1 MEEEQYSLLKVN
13 DFKSI
18 VFESKELLEELEL
31 EIKQQKK
38 SPKEVDQAVINKV
51 IKLIHIITGEDY
63 VGLATFNKITEDI
76 RPQCLLPHQPLKVD
90 QPEFTGL
97 ITRSLLE
104 RDKTSGIYKN
114 LNQARDQIINIMKDA
129 SITNR
134 R

>member
-1 MEEEQYSLLKVN
+1 MESLLRVN
-13 DFKSI
+13 DFKQIIS
-18 VFESKELLEELEL
+18 EAKGLLEELEQ

-63 VGLATFNKITEDI
+63 VGVARFNKITEDI

-90 QPEFTGL
+90 LPELAGL
-97 ITRSLLE
+97 ITRSMLG
-104 RDKTSGIYKN
+104 RDKTAGIYKN
-114 LNQARDQIINIMKDA
+114 LNQARDQIINMMKDA
-129 SITNR
+129 SMTNR